1 MMNADGVSISQLQE
15 RIMSEPFGKEEEQFK
30 FSLLLVL
37 ANRVLTFGVALLFL
51 LVRPTLC

>member
-1 MMNADGVSISQLQE
+1 
-15 RIMSEPFGKEEEQFK
+15 MSEPFGKEEEQFK